1 MENNEVFLTKEG
13 YKELQDRLTF
23 LKSEGRVDIA
33 NKIAVARSFGDI
45 SENSEYD
52 AAREEEA
59 QLEQEIASIEAQ
71 LRNAKIIGKIKVDSS
86 VVNVGATVEVED
98 LDFKDKLTFTI
109 MGSYDS
115 DPTKGL
121 ISNES
126 PIGKALIGAKK
137 GDVITV
143 ITPDPKTDMHIKVLS
158 VKY

>member
-1 MENNEVFLTKEG
+1 MDNNEVFLTKEG
-13 YKELQDRLTF
+13 YKELQDRLAL

-59 QLEQEIASIEAQ
+59 TLEREIASIELQ
-71 LRNAKIIGKIKVDSS
+71 LRNAKIIEKIKVDSS
-86 VVNVGATVEVED
+86 VVGVGATVEVQD
-98 LDFKDKLTFTI
+98 LDFKDKLTFKI

-115 DPTKGL
+115 DPSKGL

-143 ITPDPKTDMHIKVLS
+143 VTPDPKTDMHIKVLS

>member
-1 MENNEVFLTKEG
+1 MENNEVYLTKEG
-13 YKELQDRLTF
+13 YKELQDRLAM
-23 LKSEGRVDIA
+23 LKSEGRVDVA

-59 QLEQEIASIEAQ
+59 QLEQEIAQIEMQ
-71 LRNAKIIGKIKVDSS
+71 LRNAKIISKLKVDSDT
-86 VVNVGATVEVED
+86 VNVGATVEVMD
-98 LDFKDKLTFTI
+98 LDFNEKMTFKI

-126 PIGKALIGAKK
+126 PIGKALMGAKK
-137 GDVITV
+137 GDKITV